1 MTGVVMEY
9 QLQKTTGIRKGVLKV
24 NASPYQSGTI
34 TYTDQYNYAG
44 TEPGVVLTAKLIN
57 STNTNI
63 TTVFD
68 CIAVQ
73 YENRRNTNFPSN
85 TGTGLISLTVKYQT

>member
-9 QLQKTTGIRKGVLKV
+9 QLQKSTGVRKGVFKV
-24 NASPYQSGTI
+24 TASPYNVGTVK
-34 TYTDQYNYAG
+34 YTDQYNYFG
-44 TEPGVVLTAKLIN
+44 TEPGVALTAKLIN
-57 STNTNI
+57 STNSNI

-68 CIAVQ
+68 CIAIQ
-73 YENRRNTNFPSN
+73 YENSIYSGTSN